1 MGDHEPLRNKGGSF
15 PEYTVGTSR
24 SRNGESGMKRFPNWL
39 KIVLAAFA
47 VLFVLGAIFGKA
59 PEPKPA
65 AVASPAPPA
74 TTASS
79 AAPAPVT
86 YTIGTVTDG
95 ATVVVNGSDGTSKTV
110 HVLGVT
116 PPVVTTGCYSA
127 ESLAWATTTLSGKA
141 VTLGAETAHGIAVT
155 LAGGED
161 YAALAIQRGYLKYAT
176 DAALPALAAAESAA
190 KQAAGGLWGPPCNG
204 VIDVPAPTPTPTP
217 TPEPP
222 VTKAA
227 PVAPPVRTTEEEPTP
242 EPDSAAYYKNC
253 TAAKAAGAA
262 PLHRGEPGYRAAL
275 DRDGDGVACER

>member
-1 MGDHEPLRNKGGSF
+1 
-15 PEYTVGTSR
+15 
-24 SRNGESGMKRFPNWL
+24 MKRFPNWL

-47 VLFVLGAIFGKA
+47 VLFVLGAIFGEA

-65 AVASPAPPA
+65 AAAPPA
-74 TTASS
+74 PSTTPTTSATS
-79 AAPAPVT
+79 AAPVPVT

-116 PPVVTTGCYSA
+116 APAGTIGCYAA

-141 VTLGAETAHGIAVT
+141 VTLGAETAQGIALT

-161 YAALAIQRGYLKYAT
+161 YAALAIQKGYLKYAAN
-176 DAALPALAAAESAA
+176 AALPVLAAAETTA
-190 KQAAGGLWGPPCNG
+190 KQATSGLWAPPCG
-204 VIDVPAPTPTPTP
+204 GTIDAPAPTPTPTP
-217 TPEPP
+217 TATPEPP

-227 PVAPPVRTTEEEPTP
+227 PPVRTTAEEPAP
-242 EPDSAAYYKNC
+242 QPDSAAYYKNC

>member
-1 MGDHEPLRNKGGSF
+1 
-15 PEYTVGTSR
+15 
-24 SRNGESGMKRFPNWL
+24 MKRFPNWL

-59 PEPKPA
+59 PEPKPVA
-65 AVASPAPPA
+65 AASPAPSTTPTTSA
-74 TTASS
+74 TS

-86 YTIGTVTDG
+86 YTISTVTDG
-95 ATVVVNGSDGTSKTV
+95 ATVIVNGSDGTSKTV

-116 PPVVTTGCYSA
+116 APAGTIGCYSM

-141 VTLGAETAHGIAVT
+141 VTLGAETAQGIALT

-161 YAALAIQRGYLKYAT
+161 YAALAIQKGYLKYAT
-176 DAALPALAAAESAA
+176 NAALPALATAETAA
-190 KQAAGGLWGPPCNG
+190 KQAISGLWAPPCNG
-204 VIDVPAPTPTPTP
+204 TIDAPAPTPTPAP

-227 PVAPPVRTTEEEPTP
+227 PPVRTTEKEPTP

-253 TAAKAAGAA
+253 DAAKAAHAA

>member
-1 MGDHEPLRNKGGSF
+1 
-15 PEYTVGTSR
+15 
-24 SRNGESGMKRFPNWL
+24 MKRFPNWL

-59 PEPKPA
+59 PEPKPVA
-65 AVASPAPPA
+65 AASPAPPTTPTTSA
-74 TTASS
+74 TS

-86 YTIGTVTDG
+86 YTISTVTDG
-95 ATVVVNGSDGTSKTV
+95 ATVIVNGSDGTSKTV

-116 PPVVTTGCYSA
+116 APVGTIGCYSV

-141 VTLGAETAHGIAVT
+141 VTLGAETAQGIALT

-161 YAALAIQRGYLKYAT
+161 YAALAIQKGYLKYAT
-176 DAALPALAAAESAA
+176 NAALPALATAETAA
-190 KQAAGGLWGPPCNG
+190 KQAISGLWAPPCNG
-204 VIDVPAPTPTPTP
+204 TIDAPAPTPTPTP

-222 VTKAA
+222 VTKAP
-227 PVAPPVRTTEEEPTP
+227 PVAPPVQTTEEKPAP

-262 PLHRGEPGYRAAL
+262 PLYRGEPGYRAAL